1 MNRGVFVYKIMIVED
16 DNALSQNICERLKK
30 WGYDASTVKNFEDMI
45 PEFAEFKPKL
55 VIMDVN
61 LPFYDGFYWCK
72 KIRDISKIPVLFL
85 SSRDTD
91 MDIVMA
97 VNTGADDYITKPFSM
112 DVLIAKINAL
122 LRRTYSYAGENDD
135 TFEHN
140 NVVLN
145 MSDGTLLY
153 GENKIELTKNEFK
166 VIMLLMK
173 NSGRVVSR
181 ERIMRA
187 LWDDDNFINDNTLT
201 VNINRLRGKLGDIGL
216 DSLITTKKGYGYM
229 IL

>member
-1 MNRGVFVYKIMIVED
+1 MYKIMIVED
-16 DNALSQNICERLKK
+16 DSALSQNVCMRLQK
-30 WGYDASTVKNFEDMI
+30 WGYDACAVKNFENII
-45 PEFAEFKPKL
+45 PEFAEIKPNL

-61 LPFYDGFYWCK
+61 LPCYDGFYWCK
-72 KIRDISKIPVLFL
+72 KIRDISKLPVLFL
-85 SSRDTD
+85 SSRDTN

-112 DVLIAKINAL
+112 DVLVAKINAL
-122 LRRTYSYAGENDD
+122 LRRTYSYTGENDD

-145 MSDGTLLY
+145 MSEGTLLY
-153 GENKIELTKNEFK
+153 CEKKIELTKNEFK
-166 VIMLLMK
+166 VMMLLMK
-173 NSGRVVSR
+173 NSGRIVSR

-201 VNINRLRGKLGDIGL
+201 VNINRLRGKLKDIGL
-216 DSLITTKKGYGYM
+216 GELIMTKKGYGYM

>member
-1 MNRGVFVYKIMIVED
+1 MTD
-16 DNALSQNICERLKK
+16 
-30 WGYDASTVKNFEDMI
+30 STG
-45 PEFAEFKPKL
+45 A
-55 VIMDVN
+55 
-61 LPFYDGFYWCK
+61 
-72 KIRDISKIPVLFL
+72 KIRDISKLPVLFL
-85 SSRDTD
+85 SSRDTN

-112 DVLIAKINAL
+112 DVLVAKINAL
-122 LRRTYSYAGENDD
+122 LRRTYSYTGENDD

-145 MSDGTLLY
+145 MSEGTLLY
-153 GENKIELTKNEFK
+153 CEKKIELTKNEFK
-166 VIMLLMK
+166 VMMLLMK
-173 NSGRVVSR
+173 NSGRIVSR

-201 VNINRLRGKLGDIGL
+201 VNINRLRGKLKDIGL
-216 DSLITTKKGYGYM
+216 GELIMTKKGYGYM